1 MLARVLTALVL
12 TQEATPKLVLEQRL
26 SALDAQAARART
38 MQTLGIVTLI
48 GVGVSRE
55 VRNVFAAVQ
64 HFETYRALTGDPAGD
79 RGYQQMRDALVV
91 SWIVTAALAAA
102 TTLFL
107 VIGFTSDPSDER
119 SRVADEL
126 QSRP

>member
-1 MLARVLTALVL
+1 MLASVLTAMVL
-12 TQEATPKLVLEQRL
+12 TQEATPRLSFEQRL
-26 SALDAQAARART
+26 RDLDQQAASART
-38 MQTLGIVTLI
+38 LRTLGIVTLV

-79 RGYQQMRDALVV
+79 RGYRQMQDALVV

-102 TTLFL
+102 TTLFF
-107 VIGFTSDPSDER
+107 VIGFASDPADER
-119 SRVADEL
+119 ARVVDEL
-126 QSRP
+126 KSLP

>member
-12 TQEATPKLVLEQRL
+12 TQEANPRLVLEQRL
-26 SALDAQAARART
+26 VALDQQAARART
-38 MQTLGIVTLI
+38 LQTLGIVTLI

-79 RGYQQMRDALVV
+79 RGYRQMQDALVV

-102 TTLFL
+102 TTLFF

-126 QSRP
+126 QSLP

>member
-12 TQEATPKLVLEQRL
+12 TQEATPRLVLEQRL
-26 SALDAQAARART
+26 SALDDQAARART
-38 MQTLGIVTLI
+38 LRTLGIVTLV

-64 HFETYRALTGDPAGD
+64 HFETFRALTGDPSGD
-79 RGYQQMRDALVV
+79 RGHRQMQDALVV

-102 TTLFL
+102 STLFF
-107 VIGFTSDPSDER
+107 VIGFASDPSDER
-119 SRVADEL
+119 ARVADEL